1 LSEAPNPISPFAR
14 ELTAL
19 FVEDDLT
26 SRLLVAA
33 MLRGVFKELVTAS
46 DGLEGL
52 EVFKARRPDLVL
64 TDHAMPGLSG
74 LAMTEEI
81 RKTDAKVPVIFIT
94 GTIDTALLVEAINL
108 GISAF
113 IPKPVAM
120 ASLRHAVGLVTGMLE
135 KDHLQRRNLEQE
147 LALLQLR
154 ERYHEHQQELA
165 FRKELSILENDYLWR
180 SFAFDPASGRGEWI
194 AQVLYLPHDIMC
206 GDSYGLRAR
215 PDGMLVFLA
224 DAMGKGLAAALTSS
238 LGVYTF
244 NLLVDALAGP
254 LDFPAF
260 ARNYAS
266 LMAKRLLED
275 EVLSFSLAWL
285 PRSGAPLQ
293 TAAFGM
299 PPMLAGTPGGPVVKF
314 RCNNP
319 PLSAY
324 GGGIR
329 TTSHDLGSAR
339 ALVLYTDG
347 LNEAVTADGS
357 LYRDHLEAAIAGSS
371 SCRQFAQSFRAR
383 VAAPDDDVTVL
394 ILARMDAPPD
404 WEEVRVVPSR
414 LQAVDEAC
422 LQVEGRLEA
431 CAGLDQAARHEF
443 GMAVREAAM
452 NAYEHG
458 SLEIPS
464 EEKRELLDDGTYFD
478 RILEREKDTARVID
492 LALSEHSEGAN
503 KVLKVTIRDEG
514 GGFTPPTSWSSEPGA
529 LGLSGRGLKM
539 VRKYTDVFFFN
550 EKGNL
555 ITLLKVYRGGNDA
568 DSPDPATGTHPHREH
583 QDHRRLP

>member
-1 LSEAPNPISPFAR
+1 LTQVADISPFSR

-26 SRLLVAA
+26 SRLLVSA

-52 EVFKARRPDLVL
+52 KAFQARRPDLVL

-135 KDHLQRRNLEQE
+135 KDHLQRRNLDQE

-165 FRKELSILENDYLWR
+165 FRKELSILENDFLWR
-180 SFAFDPASGRGEWI
+180 SFAFDPASGRGEWV
-194 AQVLYLPHDIMC
+194 AQVIYSPHDIMC

-238 LGVYTF
+238 LSVYTF

-254 LDFPAF
+254 LDFAAF
-260 ARNYAS
+260 AQQYAS

-275 EVLSFSLAWL
+275 EVLSFCLAWL

-299 PPMLAGTPGGPVVKF
+299 PPMLAGAPGEPVVKLK
-314 RCNNP
+314 CNNP

-324 GGGIR
+324 FDGFR

-339 ALVLYTDG
+339 ALLLYTDG

-357 LYRDHLEAAIAGSS
+357 LYRDHLEAAFATSS
-371 SCRQFAQSFRAR
+371 SSRQFAQSFRAK
-383 VAAPDDDVTVL
+383 VAVPDDDVTVL
-394 ILARMDAPPD
+394 ILARVDAPPE
-404 WEEVRVVPSR
+404 WEERRVVPSR

-422 LQVEGRLEA
+422 QQVEDRLEA
-431 CAGLDQAARHEF
+431 CQGLDRIARIEF
-443 GMAVREAAM
+443 GMAVREALL

-458 SLEIPS
+458 SLEIPGDR
-464 EEKRELLDDGTYFD
+464 KRELLDDGTYFD
-478 RILEREKDTARVID
+478 RILEREKDTARVIN
-492 LALSEHSEGAN
+492 LVLSGHAEGAN
-503 KVLKVTIRDEG
+503 QVLKVAIQDEG
-514 GGFTPPTSWSSEPGA
+514 KGFKPPSSWSSEPEQ
-529 LGLSGRGLKM
+529 LGLSGRGLRM
-539 VRKYTDVFFFN
+539 VRKYTDVFYFN
-550 EKGNL
+550 AKGNL

-568 DSPDPATGTHPHREH
+568 DRSDQSTGTHPHREH
-583 QDHRRLP
+583 QDDRRLS